1 MTAVATHAFRWYR
14 EPVVWL
20 GAAVLVTA
28 IGGCI
33 SLIRTASRHVD
44 ADLPEP
50 VDRRA
55 RMQVSA
61 QRLSSVLPA
70 HARLA
75 RDGGSLIIRAGT
87 SMAAPASLQ
96 LLFWTT
102 RAEHDVTVQLQRQ
115 PDGSYAAPLPALP
128 PLAMHVRID
137 TPQRDDALVGEWP
150 AGAAFAELREPAR

>member
-1 MTAVATHAFRWYR
+1 MTATAARAFRWYR

-20 GAAVLVTA
+20 GTAVLATA

-44 ADLPEP
+44 ADLPDP

-61 QRLSSVLPA
+61 QRLSAALPPQ
-70 HARLA
+70 ARLA
-75 RDGGSLIIRAGT
+75 RDGDHVVLRAH
-87 SMAAPASLQ
+87 AATPASLQ

-102 RAEHDVTVQLQRQ
+102 RAEHDLTIRLERQ
-115 PDGSYAAPLPALP
+115 PDGSYTARLPALP

-137 TPQRDDALVGEWP
+137 TPRRDDALVGEWP